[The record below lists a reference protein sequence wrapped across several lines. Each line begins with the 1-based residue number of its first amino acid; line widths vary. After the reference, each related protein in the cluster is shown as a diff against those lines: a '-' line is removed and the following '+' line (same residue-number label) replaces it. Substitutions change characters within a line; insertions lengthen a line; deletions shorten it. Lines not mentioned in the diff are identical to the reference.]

1 MHVFVMLRYM
11 TALYRDRVEW
21 GTKDPEVIRSLASIA
36 FGVPFCNTLYDSV
49 TDSIPVRDPK
59 RFVCASISLRTG
71 NVTLSDPSDEEK
83 SNRFTEMY
91 KRNFLF
97 FGMC

>member
-11 TALYRDRVEW
+11 TALSRDRVEE
-21 GTKDPEVIRSLASIA
+21 GTKDPEIIRSLASIA

-49 TDSIPVRDPK
+49 TNSIPIRDVNGSA
-59 RFVCASISLRTG
+59 FASISLRTG
-71 NVTLSDPSDEEK
+71 NVTLCDPSDEEK

-97 FGMC
+97 FRMC